1 MRMFRVSQYY
11 LQVGTGLDRNIVNGG
26 PVYSAN
32 GSGEEIGKIAEYIP
46 DNGFARIQLYFDV
59 NYKEL
64 VRSGIPLEHI
74 VFKNVA

>member
-1 MRMFRVSQYY
+1 MFRVNQYY

-32 GSGEEIGKIAEYIP
+32 GSGGEIGKIVDYLP
-46 DNGFARIQLYFDV
+46 DSGFAKILLFYDV
-59 NYKEL
+59 NYVEL
-64 VRSGIPLEHI
+64 VRSGIPMDHI

>member
-1 MRMFRVSQYY
+1 MFRVNQYY

-32 GSGEEIGKIAEYIP
+32 GSGEEIGKIVDYLP
-46 DNGFARIQLYFDV
+46 DSGFAKILLFYDV
-59 NYKEL
+59 NYAEL
-64 VRSGIPLEHI
+64 VRSGIPMEHI